1 MNKKAFFVLIITLFG
16 CRSQMIQET
25 EKLTE
30 IYESDSTVEAYN
42 KIEYNLN
49 TIRLHKVHDELSLP
63 IINLNSNEK
72 LELSFDDLSN
82 DLSTFYVTIDHYDSD
97 WKKSNL
103 LKSEF
108 VDGFIKDEIIDYE
121 FSFNTLKNYIHYKY
135 IFPSENLKPLI
146 SGNYKLKVFDLNG
159 DTIITKQFMIIENM
173 ININM
178 NIKKATLST
187 DRKTKHEIDFSINH
201 PNFNIP
207 DPFSQI
213 KIVIK
218 QNNKDDNAIRD
229 LLPMYIRNNT
239 LIYDYNEENTFYGNN
254 EFRHFD
260 IKSLRYFSDR
270 VKNITKDSINYEVFL
285 YPDFKKT
292 FNNYSIE
299 PDINGNFYIKSQEAR
314 NSDIESEYVNV
325 NFELNSD
332 FISNGDVYIIGDL
345 NNWKI
350 NENYKLEYN
359 FQKNK
364 YEAKVE
370 LKQGYYNYHY
380 AINDTSLNYLDVSS
394 IEGTHYQ
401 TRNKYQIY
409 VYYKSLNER
418 FERLIGFAE
427 ELSKE
432 LF

>member
-1 MNKKAFFVLIITLFG
+1 
-16 CRSQMIQET
+16 MIQET
-25 EKLTE
+25 QKLTKN
-30 IYESDSTVEAYN
+30 YESDSSFEAYN
-42 KIEYNLN
+42 KTEYNLN
-49 TIRLHKVHDELSLP
+49 TIRLHKVNDELSLP

-82 DLSTFYVTIDHYDSD
+82 DLSTFYITIDHYDSD

-135 IFPSENLKPLI
+135 IFPSENLQPLI

-178 NIKKATLST
+178 NIKKATLSA
-187 DRKTKHEIDFSINH
+187 DRKTKHEIDFLINH

-299 PDINGNFYIKSQEAR
+299 PDLNGNFYIRSQEAR

-325 NFELNSD
+325 NFELNTD
-332 FISNGDVYIIGDL
+332 FITNGDIYIIGDL

>member
-1 MNKKAFFVLIITLFG
+1 MFWTINTHLYEKEK
-16 CRSQMIQET
+16 T

-30 IYESDSTVEAYN
+30 IYESDSTVEVYN

-49 TIRLHKVHDELSLP
+49 TIRLHKANDELSLP

-72 LELSFDDLSN
+72 LELSFDDLRN

-135 IFPSENLKPLI
+135 IFPSENLQPLI

-178 NIKKATLST
+178 NIKKATLSA

-218 QNNKDDNAIRD
+218 MRGKI
-229 LLPMYIRNNT
+229 
-239 LIYDYNEENTFYGNN
+239 FYT
-254 EFRHFD
+254 RAP
-260 IKSLRYFSDR
+260 S
-270 VKNITKDSINYEVFL
+270 
-285 YPDFKKT
+285 
-292 FNNYSIE
+292 
-299 PDINGNFYIKSQEAR
+299 
-314 NSDIESEYVNV
+314 
-325 NFELNSD
+325 
-332 FISNGDVYIIGDL
+332 
-345 NNWKI
+345 
-350 NENYKLEYN
+350 
-359 FQKNK
+359 
-364 YEAKVE
+364 KVE
-370 LKQGYYNYHY
+370 PP
-380 AINDTSLNYLDVSS
+380 
-394 IEGTHYQ
+394 
-401 TRNKYQIY
+401 
-409 VYYKSLNER
+409 
-418 FERLIGFAE
+418 
-427 ELSKE
+427 
-432 LF
+432 

>member
-1 MNKKAFFVLIITLFG
+1 MNKKAFFVLIITLIG

-30 IYESDSTVEAYN
+30 IYESDSTVEVYN

-49 TIRLHKVHDELSLP
+49 TIRLHKANDELSLP

-72 LELSFDDLSN
+72 LELSFDDLRN

-299 PDINGNFYIKSQEAR
+299 PDLNGNFYIKSQEAR

-332 FISNGDVYIIGDL
+332 FITNGDVYIIGDL

-350 NENYKLEYN
+350 NEKYKLEYN

-409 VYYKSLNER
+409 VYYKNLNER

>member
-1 MNKKAFFVLIITLFG
+1 M
-16 CRSQMIQET
+16 
-25 EKLTE
+25 
-30 IYESDSTVEAYN
+30 
-42 KIEYNLN
+42 
-49 TIRLHKVHDELSLP
+49 
-63 IINLNSNEK
+63 
-72 LELSFDDLSN
+72 
-82 DLSTFYVTIDHYDSD
+82 
-97 WKKSNL
+97 
-103 LKSEF
+103 KSEF

-270 VKNITKDSINYEVFL
+270 VKNITKDSINYEVFSIL
-285 YPDFKKT
+285 ILKKHLIIT
-292 FNNYSIE
+292 L
-299 PDINGNFYIKSQEAR
+299 
-314 NSDIESEYVNV
+314 
-325 NFELNSD
+325 LN
-332 FISNGDVYIIGDL
+332 
-345 NNWKI
+345 
-350 NENYKLEYN
+350 
-359 FQKNK
+359 
-364 YEAKVE
+364 
-370 LKQGYYNYHY
+370 
-380 AINDTSLNYLDVSS
+380 
-394 IEGTHYQ
+394 
-401 TRNKYQIY
+401 
-409 VYYKSLNER
+409 
-418 FERLIGFAE
+418 LI
-427 ELSKE
+427 
-432 LF
+432 